1 MDNKRNIVLASQSPR
16 RRELLERLIPE
27 FKILVDNSDEVVEDG
42 VPPEETVR
50 RLALQKATNVA
61 DKADNDALIIA
72 ADTMVFI
79 NGKVLGKPAN
89 ETEARDMLRIL
100 SGREHYVCTGIA
112 VVDKKNDKTFCD
124 FERTVVH
131 FKPLSDE
138 EIEKYIKSGEPM
150 DNSAVPI
157 WNSKK
162 NTIPEWADKAG
173 AYGIQDIGALFVD
186 WIKGDYFNV
195 VGLPICKLAQVLKR
209 EFEYEIF

>member
-1 MDNKRNIVLASQSPR
+1 MDNERRIVLASQSPR
-16 RRELLERLIPE
+16 RRELLGRLINE
-27 FKILVDNSDEVVEDG
+27 FDILADNSEELVEEG
-42 VPPEETVR
+42 IPPEETVR

-61 DKADNDALIIA
+61 DEAAEDALIIA

-79 NGKVLGKPAN
+79 NGKVLGKPKDEN
-89 ETEARDMLRIL
+89 DARDMLRIL

-112 VVDKKNDKTFCD
+112 VVDKKSGKTFCD

-138 EIEKYIKSGEPM
+138 EIEKYIQSGEPM
-150 DNSAVPI
+150 
-157 WNSKK
+157 
-162 NTIPEWADKAG
+162 DKAG

-195 VGLPICKLAQVLKR
+195 VGLPICRLSQILKR
-209 EFEYEIF
+209 EFDYEIF

>member
-150 DNSAVPI
+150 D
-157 WNSKK
+157 
-162 NTIPEWADKAG
+162 KAG